1 MNVLYTRN
9 ICLISLDFYG
19 KNNSFFFDNKNNFV
33 ILISHLIKC
42 GLIKVGGLKTMEII
56 AIVISSLAL
65 IAIIVAIILIIK
77 NSNKKGE
84 APQVDLKEIGMLQ
97 QQLNSLTDQLKTNIK
112 LSVSEEINKVLEQTT
127 KSNELNNEKLERF
140 QNGITES
147 LNKRFDA
154 LNKQIDD
161 KLIEINKKVDEKL
174 AEGFKTTGET
184 MAQVRERLQAIDAAQ
199 KNIEELSKDVVS
211 LRGVLEGNQ
220 TRGQYGEYQLSMV
233 LHNVFGDTTG
243 CYQEQ
248 YTMKKVKDGDDVR
261 ADAVVFMP
269 EPNKMICIDSKFPF
283 QDYQRIFETDVQEE
297 KERLTKEFG
306 NAVKKHITVI
316 KDKYIVEGKTA
327 PEALMFIPNDG
338 VFAFIHQNLDD
349 VIEYA
354 RSKKVILTSPSTL
367 PAILVTINMVR
378 IEVERSKNAEEINRH
393 LQRLAKDFE
402 MFGREWESF
411 SNALDRTTK
420 TRESLDHRVGKITN
434 KFQAISTSNDLEDD
448 IKQIEGDSRE

>member
-1 MNVLYTRN
+1 MW
-9 ICLISLDFYG
+9 F
-19 KNNSFFFDNKNNFV
+19 NK
-33 ILISHLIKC
+33 S
-42 GLIKVGGLKTMEII
+42 GGLKTMEIA
-56 AIVISSLAL
+56 AIIISSLAL
-65 IAIIVAIILIIK
+65 IAIVIAIILIIK

-84 APQVDLKEIGMLQ
+84 APQIDLKEIGMLQ
-97 QQLNSLTDQLKTNIK
+97 QQLNSLTEQLKTNIK

-140 QNGITES
+140 QNCITES

-283 QDYQRIFETDVQEE
+283 QDYQRIFETDIQEE

-434 KFQAISTSNDLEDD
+434 KFQAISTSNDLEED
-448 IKQIEGDSRE
+448 IKQIEGDKND

>member
-1 MNVLYTRN
+1 MSN
-9 ICLISLDFYG
+9 IDWR
-19 KNNSFFFDNKNNFV
+19 FF
-33 ILISHLIKC
+33 
-42 GLIKVGGLKTMEII
+42 MENII
-56 AIVISSLAL
+56 
-65 IAIIVAIILIIK
+65 IIVLASLILVAVIVGIILIVR
-77 NSNKKGE
+77 NAKKPNE
-84 APQVDLKEIGMLQ
+84 PAQLDLKEIGALQ
-97 QQLNSLTDQLKTNIK
+97 QQLTSLTDQLKVNIK
-112 LSVSEEINKVLEQTT
+112 LSVSEEMNKVLEQSN

-140 QNGITES
+140 QKNITES
-147 LNKRFDA
+147 LATRFDA

-184 MAQVRERLQAIDAAQ
+184 MAQVRERLQAIDDAQ
-199 KNIEELSKDVVS
+199 KNIEALSKDVVS

-220 TRGQYGEYQLSMV
+220 SRGQYGEYQLSMV
-233 LHNVFGDTTG
+233 LHNVFGDTMG
-243 CYQEQ
+243 CYEEQ

-283 QDYQRIFETDVQEE
+283 QDYQRIFDTDDAEE

-338 VFAFIHQNLDD
+338 VFAFVHHNLED
-349 VIEYA
+349 VVDYA
-354 RSKKVILTSPSTL
+354 RKQKVILTSPSTL

-378 IEVERSKNAEEINRH
+378 IEVERSKNAEEINKH
-393 LQRLAKDFE
+393 LHRLAKDFE
-402 MFGREWESF
+402 MFGREWDKF
-411 SNALDRTTK
+411 SNALEQTSKR
-420 TRESLDHRVGKITN
+420 REELDHRVGKLTN
-434 KFQAISTSNDLEDD
+434 KFQSISTNSGLEDEP
-448 IKQIEGDSRE
+448 KQIDDTDNQ

>member
-1 MNVLYTRN
+1 
-9 ICLISLDFYG
+9 
-19 KNNSFFFDNKNNFV
+19 
-33 ILISHLIKC
+33 
-42 GLIKVGGLKTMEII
+42 MEYV

-65 IAIIVAIILIIK
+65 IAIIIAIVLIVR
-77 NSNKKGE
+77 NNNKKVE
-84 APQVDLKEIGMLQ
+84 APQLDLKEIGALQ
-97 QQLNSLTDQLKTNIK
+97 QQLNSLNDQLKTNIE
-112 LSVSEEINKVLEQTT
+112 LAVSKEINKVLEQTG

-140 QNGITES
+140 QKNITES
-147 LNKRFDA
+147 LNTRFDA

-174 AEGFKTTGET
+174 AEGFKNTGET

-211 LRGVLEGNQ
+211 LRSVLEGNQ
-220 TRGQYGEYQLSMV
+220 SRGQYGEYQLSMV

-248 YTMKKVKDGDDVR
+248 FTMKKVKDGDDVR

-283 QDYQRIFETDVQEE
+283 QDYQRIFETEVPEE
-297 KERLTKEFG
+297 KERLTREFG

-338 VFAFIHQNLDD
+338 VFAFIHQNLED

-354 RSKKVILTSPSTL
+354 RTKKVILTSPSTL

-378 IEVERSKNAEEINRH
+378 IEVERSKNADEINKH

-402 MFGREWESF
+402 MFGREWDKF
-411 SNALDRTTK
+411 SNALEQTGKR
-420 TRESLDHRVGKITN
+420 REELDHRVGRITN
-434 KFQAISTSNDLEDD
+434 KFQAINTNNNLEDEL
-448 IKQIEGDSRE
+448 KQLGDNSEEL

>member
-1 MNVLYTRN
+1 
-9 ICLISLDFYG
+9 
-19 KNNSFFFDNKNNFV
+19 
-33 ILISHLIKC
+33 
-42 GLIKVGGLKTMEII
+42 MEYV
-56 AIVISSLAL
+56 AIVISFLAL
-65 IAIIVAIILIIK
+65 IAIIVAIVLIVK
-77 NSNKKGE
+77 NNNKRVE
-84 APQVDLKEIGMLQ
+84 APQLDLKEIGALQ
-97 QQLNSLTDQLKTNIK
+97 QQLNSLNDQLKTNIE
-112 LSVSEEINKVLEQTT
+112 LAVSKEINKVLEQTG

-140 QNGITES
+140 QKNITES
-147 LNKRFDA
+147 LNTRFDA

-174 AEGFKTTGET
+174 AEGFKNTGET

-211 LRGVLEGNQ
+211 LRSVLEGNQ
-220 TRGQYGEYQLSMV
+220 SRGQYGEYQLSMV

-283 QDYQRIFETDVQEE
+283 QDYQRIFETEVAEE
-297 KERLTKEFG
+297 KERLTREFG

-338 VFAFIHQNLDD
+338 VFAFIHQNLED

-378 IEVERSKNAEEINRH
+378 IEVERSKNADEINKH

-402 MFGREWESF
+402 MFGREWDKF
-411 SNALDRTTK
+411 SNALEQTGKR
-420 TRESLDHRVGKITN
+420 REELDHRVGRITN
-434 KFQAISTSNDLEDD
+434 KFQAINTNNNLEDEL
-448 IKQIEGDSRE
+448 KQLGDSSEEL

>member
-1 MNVLYTRN
+1 MSYIDWR
-9 ICLISLDFYG
+9 
-19 KNNSFFFDNKNNFV
+19 FFMD
-33 ILISHLIKC
+33 
-42 GLIKVGGLKTMEII
+42 I
-56 AIVISSLAL
+56 AV
-65 IAIIVAIILIIK
+65 IILASLILVAVIVGIVLIVR
-77 NSNKKGE
+77 NSKKLNE
-84 APQVDLKEIGMLQ
+84 PAQMPQLDLKEIGALQ
-97 QQLNSLTDQLKTNIK
+97 QQLNTLSAQIK
-112 LSVSEEINKVLEQTT
+112 GDIELAVTKEMNKLLEQSG
-127 KSNELNNEKLERF
+127 KNSEGNNEKLERF
-140 QNGITES
+140 QRNITES
-147 LNKRFDA
+147 LATRFDA

-174 AEGFKTTGET
+174 AEGFKSTGET
-184 MAQVRERLQAIDAAQ
+184 MAQVRERLQAIDDAQ
-199 KNIEELSKDVVS
+199 KNIEALSKDVVS

-220 TRGQYGEYQLSMV
+220 SRGQYGEYQLSMV

-283 QDYQRIFETDVQEE
+283 QDYQRIFETDDNEE
-297 KERLTKEFG
+297 KERLTREFG
-306 NAVKKHITVI
+306 NAVKKHITTI

-338 VFAFIHQNLDD
+338 VFAFVHHNLED
-349 VIEYA
+349 VVDYA

-378 IEVERSKNAEEINRH
+378 IEVERSKNAEEINKH
-393 LQRLAKDFE
+393 LHRLAKDFE

-411 SNALDRTTK
+411 SSALDKTTK
-420 TRESLDHRVGKITN
+420 RREELDHRVGKLTD
-434 KFQAISTSNDLEDD
+434 KFQSISTNSGLEEEP
-448 IKQIEGDSRE
+448 KQIDDGENQ

>member
-1 MNVLYTRN
+1 
-9 ICLISLDFYG
+9 
-19 KNNSFFFDNKNNFV
+19 
-33 ILISHLIKC
+33 
-42 GLIKVGGLKTMEII
+42 MEYV

-65 IAIIVAIILIIK
+65 IAIIIAIVLIVK
-77 NSNKKGE
+77 NSNKKVE
-84 APQVDLKEIGMLQ
+84 TPQLDLKEIGMLQ

-112 LSVSEEINKVLEQTT
+112 LSVSEEINKVLEQSS

-140 QNGITES
+140 QKNITES
-147 LNKRFDA
+147 LNTRFDA

-211 LRGVLEGNQ
+211 LRSVLEGNQ
-220 TRGQYGEYQLSMV
+220 SRGQYGEYQLSMV
-233 LHNVFGDTTG
+233 LHSVFGDTTG
-243 CYQEQ
+243 CYEEQ

-283 QDYQRIFETDVQEE
+283 QDYQRIFETDNPEE
-297 KERLTKEFG
+297 KEKLTKEFG

-378 IEVERSKNAEEINRH
+378 IEVERSKNAEEINRN

-402 MFGREWESF
+402 MFGREWDKF
-411 SNALDRTTK
+411 SNALEQTGKR
-420 TRESLDHRVGKITN
+420 REELDHRVGRITN
-434 KFQAISTSNDLEDD
+434 KFQAINTNNNLDD
-448 IKQIEGDSRE
+448 IKKIEGDDGEGL

>member
-1 MNVLYTRN
+1 
-9 ICLISLDFYG
+9 
-19 KNNSFFFDNKNNFV
+19 
-33 ILISHLIKC
+33 
-42 GLIKVGGLKTMEII
+42 MEII
-56 AIVISSLAL
+56 AIIISSLAL
-65 IAIIVAIILIIK
+65 VAIIIAIILIVK
-77 NSNKKGE
+77 KSNQKVE
-84 APQVDLKEIGMLQ
+84 LPQVDLKEIGMLQ
-97 QQLNSLTDQLKTNIK
+97 QQLNSLTEQLKVNIK
-112 LSVSEEINKVLEQTT
+112 LSVSEEMNKVLEQNG
-127 KSNELNNEKLERF
+127 KSSEVNNEKLERF
-140 QNGITES
+140 QKNITES
-147 LNKRFDA
+147 LANRFDA
-154 LNKQIDD
+154 LNKQIDT

-220 TRGQYGEYQLSMV
+220 SRGQYGEYQLSMV

-269 EPNKMICIDSKFPF
+269 EPNKMICVDSKFPF
-283 QDYQRIFETDVQEE
+283 QDYQRIFETDNSEE

-338 VFAFIHQNLDD
+338 VFAFIHQNLED
-349 VIEYA
+349 VVEYA

-402 MFGREWESF
+402 MFGREWDKF
-411 SNALDRTTK
+411 SNALEQTGRR
-420 TRESLDHRVGKITN
+420 REELDHRVGRITN
-434 KFQAISTSNDLEDD
+434 KFQAISTNNDLGED
-448 IKQIEGDSRE
+448 IKRIEEDSGE

>member
-1 MNVLYTRN
+1 
-9 ICLISLDFYG
+9 
-19 KNNSFFFDNKNNFV
+19 
-33 ILISHLIKC
+33 
-42 GLIKVGGLKTMEII
+42 MEIAMI
-56 AIVISSLAL
+56 IISALAL
-65 IAIIVAIILIIK
+65 IAIVIAIVLIVK
-77 NSNKKGE
+77 NNNKKVE
-84 APQVDLKEIGMLQ
+84 APQIDLKEIGALQ
-97 QQLNSLTDQLKTNIK
+97 QQLNSLTDQLKVNIK
-112 LSVSEEINKVLEQTT
+112 LSVSEEMNKILEQSG
-127 KSNELNNEKLERF
+127 KNSEANNEKLERF
-140 QNGITES
+140 QKNITES
-147 LNKRFDA
+147 LATRFDA

-174 AEGFKTTGET
+174 TEGFKGTAET
-184 MAQVRERLQAIDAAQ
+184 MAQVRERLQAIDTAQ
-199 KNIEELSKDVVS
+199 KNIEKLSTDVVS
-211 LRGVLEGNQ
+211 LRSVLEGNQ
-220 TRGQYGEYQLSMV
+220 SRGQYGEYQLSMV
-233 LHNVFGDTTG
+233 LNNVFGDTKG

-283 QDYQRIFETDVQEE
+283 PDYQRIFETDDIEE

-338 VFAFIHQNLDD
+338 VFAFVHQNLED

-378 IEVERSKNAEEINRH
+378 IEVERSKNADEINRH

-402 MFGREWESF
+402 MFGREWDKF
-411 SNALDRTTK
+411 SNALEQTGKR
-420 TRESLDHRVGKITN
+420 REELDHRVGRITG
-434 KFQAISTSNDLEDD
+434 KFQAINTNNNLGEEP
-448 IKQIEGDSRE
+448 KQIEGDNSGEL

>member
-1 MNVLYTRN
+1 M
-9 ICLISLDFYG
+9 
-19 KNNSFFFDNKNNFV
+19 FV
-33 ILISHLIKC
+33 IFIYPT
-42 GLIKVGGLKTMEII
+42 KVINSYKEALLMEII
-56 AIVISSLAL
+56 TLIIASLAL
-65 IAIIVAIILIIK
+65 VAVVIAIVLIVR
-77 NSNKKGE
+77 NSNKKVE
-84 APQVDLKEIGMLQ
+84 APQLDLKEIGALQ
-97 QQLNSLTDQLKTNIK
+97 QQLNSLNDQLKTNIE
-112 LSVSEEINKVLEQTT
+112 LAVSKEINKVLEQTG

-140 QNGITES
+140 QKNITES
-147 LNKRFDA
+147 LNTRFDA

-174 AEGFKTTGET
+174 AEGFKNTGET

-211 LRGVLEGNQ
+211 LRSVLEGNQ
-220 TRGQYGEYQLSMV
+220 SRGQYGEYQLSMV

-283 QDYQRIFETDVQEE
+283 QDYQRIFETEVPEE

-338 VFAFIHQNLDD
+338 VFAFVHQNLEE
-349 VIEYA
+349 VIDYA

-378 IEVERSKNAEEINRH
+378 IEVERSKNADEINKH

-402 MFGREWESF
+402 MFGREWDKF
-411 SNALDRTTK
+411 SNALEQTGKR
-420 TRESLDHRVGKITN
+420 REELDHRVGRITG
-434 KFQAISTSNDLEDD
+434 KFQAINTNNNLGEEP
-448 IKQIEGDSRE
+448 KQIEGDSGEEL

>member
-1 MNVLYTRN
+1 
-9 ICLISLDFYG
+9 
-19 KNNSFFFDNKNNFV
+19 
-33 ILISHLIKC
+33 
-42 GLIKVGGLKTMEII
+42 MEII
-56 AIVISSLAL
+56 IIVLSSLIL
-65 IAIIVAIILIIK
+65 IAIIVAIVLIVL
-77 NSNKKGE
+77 NAKKKE
-84 APQVDLKEIGMLQ
+84 QPQQLDLKEIGALQ
-97 QQLNSLTDQLKTNIK
+97 QQISTLTDQMKMNIK
-112 LSVSEEINKVLEQTT
+112 LSVSEEMNKVLEQ
-127 KSNELNNEKLERF
+127 SNKNSEVNNEKLERF
-140 QNGITES
+140 QRNITES
-147 LNKRFDA
+147 LANRFDA
-154 LNKQIDD
+154 LNKQIND

-184 MAQVRERLQAIDAAQ
+184 MAQVRERLQAIDDAQ
-199 KNIEELSKDVVS
+199 KNIEALSKDVVS

-220 TRGQYGEYQLSMV
+220 SRGQYGEYQLSMV

-283 QDYQRIFETDVQEE
+283 QDYQRIFETDDPEE

-306 NAVKKHITVI
+306 NAVKKHITAI

-338 VFAFIHQNLDD
+338 VFAFIHHDLEE
-349 VIEYA
+349 VVEYA

-378 IEVERSKNAEEINRH
+378 IEVERSKNAEEINKH

-402 MFGREWESF
+402 MFGREWDRF
-411 SNALDRTTK
+411 SNALEQTGKR
-420 TRESLDHRVGKITN
+420 REELDHRVGRITN
-434 KFQAISTSNDLEDD
+434 KFQAINTNSGLEEEP
-448 IKQIEGDSRE
+448 KQIDDSSDNV